1 MIFSNIVKKD
11 KMREVQ
17 SETLSV
23 LKEALLNSF
32 GPMGSNTVIT
42 KKDMLTKYSKDGH
55 TILSEIKFVAPIEE
69 SVRQDLEDITRHI
82 VKNIGDGT
90 TSAVILSSIIFEKL
104 KELEGKYT
112 PYELIR
118 DFKAAVELIKAEIK
132 SRSREFNP
140 ERAYDISLISTNGNT
155 IVAENMKKIYEKYGS
170 DVFIDVSISNTTDS
184 LIKEYDGMTL
194 STGYSDSAYIND
206 KKKGVCSLRNPRIY
220 MFDDPVDTPEMMTLL
235 VTIIE
240 DNIMSV
246 YRAATD
252 KTPIPTV
259 IMAPM
264 ISKDMGSYITQLVE
278 FMFKFEGDNKPPFL
292 MVTDM
297 YQKEQLSDIA
307 RMCGCK
313 PISKYI
319 NPDQQKKDIEAGLAP
334 SLENVTEF
342 YGQADIVESDALKT
356 KFVNPALMHDE
367 DGNLSETFNT
377 LLKFLEVEL
386 QKAIEANEDN
396 NVTGTLKRRINSL
409 KANMVEYL
417 VGGVSMS
424 DRDAVRDLVEDS
436 VLNCRAAAR
445 EGVGYGANF
454 EGLLA
459 ARKLFRSEYNEET
472 GESNNI
478 ILESICQAYFE
489 LCTVLYSTRY
499 NSSVARAKFME
510 SLEKEM
516 PINLK
521 TDEFDGKVL
530 CSITSDIVVLDAISK
545 IVTLMFT
552 SNQFLCPTAQQNKY
566 LIE

>member
-1 MIFSNIVKKD
+1 MIFSNIVKKE
-11 KMREVQ
+11 KMREIQ
-17 SETLSV
+17 SETLNV

-118 DFKAAVELIKAEIK
+118 DFKDAVELIKTEIK
-132 SRSREFNP
+132 SRSREFNA

-155 IVAENMKKIYEKYGS
+155 MVAENMKNIYEKYGS
-170 DVFIDVSISNTTDS
+170 DVFIDVSISNTTES

-206 KKKGVCSLRNPRIY
+206 KKKGVCSLRRPRIY

-235 VTIIE
+235 ITIIE
-240 DNIMSV
+240 ENIMSA
-246 YRAATD
+246 YRSASD

-259 IMAPM
+259 VMAPM

-297 YQKEQLSDIA
+297 HQKEQLSDIA

-342 YGQADIVESDALKT
+342 YGQADIVEADALKT
-356 KFVNPALMHDE
+356 KFVNPTLMHDE
-367 DGNLSETFNT
+367 EGNLSETFNT

-386 QKAIEANEDN
+386 EKAIEANEDN

-459 ARKLFRSEYNEET
+459 TDRLSSMEENRDNIVLAAIYEAYRSLVQELYLT
-472 GESNNI
+472 RYSKDI
-478 ILESICQAYFE
+478 AVKKFKESII
-489 LCTVLYSTRY
+489 
-499 NSSVARAKFME
+499 
-510 SLEKEM
+510 KEM

-521 TDEFDGKVL
+521 TDEFDGRVL

>member
-11 KMREVQ
+11 KMREIQ
-17 SETLSV
+17 SETLNV

-118 DFKAAVELIKAEIK
+118 DFKDAVELIKTEIK
-132 SRSREFNP
+132 SRSREFNS
-140 ERAYDISLISTNGNT
+140 ERAYDISLISTNGNNM
-155 IVAENMKKIYEKYGS
+155 VAENMKNIYEKYGS

-206 KKKGVCSLRNPRIY
+206 KKKGVCSLRIPRIY

-235 VTIIE
+235 ITIIE
-240 DNIMSV
+240 ENIMSA
-246 YRAATD
+246 YRSASD

-259 IMAPM
+259 VMAPM

-297 YQKEQLSDIA
+297 HQKEQLSDIA

-342 YGQADIVESDALKT
+342 YGQADIVEADALKT
-356 KFVNPALMHDE
+356 KFVNPTLMHDE
-367 DGNLSETFNT
+367 EGNLSETFNT

-386 QKAIEANEDN
+386 EKAIEANEDN

-459 ARKLFRSEYNEET
+459 TDRLSSMEENRDNIVLAAIYEAYRSLVQELYLT
-472 GESNNI
+472 RYSKDI
-478 ILESICQAYFE
+478 AVKKFKESII
-489 LCTVLYSTRY
+489 
-499 NSSVARAKFME
+499 
-510 SLEKEM
+510 KEM

-521 TDEFDGKVL
+521 TDEFDGRVL

-566 LIE
+566 LID

>member
-240 DNIMSV
+240 DNIMSA

-459 ARKLFRSEYNEET
+459 ARKLSRLEYNEET
-472 GESNNI
+472 GESTNI
-478 ILESICQAYFE
+478 VLGLICEAYFE
-489 LCTVLYSTRY
+489 LCSVLYSTRY
-499 NSSVARAKFME
+499 NSSVADAKFME
-510 SLEKEM
+510 SLQKEM

>member
-240 DNIMSV
+240 DNIMSA

-459 ARKLFRSEYNEET
+459 ARKLSRLEYNEET
-472 GESNNI
+472 GESTNI
-478 ILESICQAYFE
+478 VLGLICEAYFE
-489 LCTVLYSTRY
+489 LCSVLYSTRY
-499 NSSVARAKFME
+499 NSSVADAKFME

>member
-1 MIFSNIVKKD
+1 MIFSNIVKKE
-11 KMREVQ
+11 KMREIQ
-17 SETLSV
+17 SETLNV

-118 DFKAAVELIKAEIK
+118 DFKDAVELIKTEIK
-132 SRSREFNP
+132 SRSREFNA

-155 IVAENMKKIYEKYGS
+155 MVAENMKNIYEKYGS
-170 DVFIDVSISNTTDS
+170 DVFIDVSISNTTES

-206 KKKGVCSLRNPRIY
+206 KKKGVCSLRRPRIY

-235 VTIIE
+235 ITIIE
-240 DNIMSV
+240 ENIMSA
-246 YRAATD
+246 YRSASD

-259 IMAPM
+259 VMAPM

-297 YQKEQLSDIA
+297 HQKEQLSDIA

-342 YGQADIVESDALKT
+342 YGQADIVEADALKT
-356 KFVNPALMHDE
+356 KFVNPTLMHDE
-367 DGNLSETFNT
+367 EGNLSETFNT

-386 QKAIEANEDN
+386 EKAIEANEDN

-459 ARKLFRSEYNEET
+459 TDRLSSMEENRDNIVLAAIYEAYRSLVQELYLT
-472 GESNNI
+472 RYSKDI
-478 ILESICQAYFE
+478 VVKKFKESII
-489 LCTVLYSTRY
+489 
-499 NSSVARAKFME
+499 
-510 SLEKEM
+510 KEM

-521 TDEFDGKVL
+521 TDEFDGRVL

>member
-118 DFKAAVELIKAEIK
+118 DFKAAVELIKTEIK

-240 DNIMSV
+240 DNIMSA

-459 ARKLFRSEYNEET
+459 ARKLSRLEYNEET
-472 GESNNI
+472 GESTNI
-478 ILESICQAYFE
+478 VLGLICEAYFE
-489 LCTVLYSTRY
+489 LCSVLYSTRY
-499 NSSVARAKFME
+499 NSSVADAKFME

>member
-1 MIFSNIVKKD
+1 MIFSNIVKKE
-11 KMREVQ
+11 KMREIQ

-23 LKEALLNSF
+23 LKESLLNSF

-42 KKDMLTKYSKDGH
+42 KNDMLTKYTKDGH
-55 TILSEIKFVAPIEE
+55 TILSEIKFVAPIEQ
-69 SVRQDLEDITRHI
+69 SVQKDLEDITRHI

-90 TSAVILSSIIFEKL
+90 TSAVILSSIIFEELKKL
-104 KELEGKYT
+104 EEKYT

-118 DFKAAVELIKAEIK
+118 DFRAAVELIKEEIK
-132 SRSREFNP
+132 SSAREFTP
-140 ERAYDISLISTNGNT
+140 ERAYDITLISTNGNT
-155 IVAENMKKIYEKYGS
+155 MIAENMKNIYEKYGS

-184 LIKEYDGMTL
+184 YIKEYDGMTL
-194 STGYSDSAYIND
+194 STGYSDSAYINN

-220 MFDDPVDTPEMMTLL
+220 MFDDPVDTTEMMSLL

-240 DNIMSV
+240 ENIMSA
-246 YRAATD
+246 YRQPDGEKA
-252 KTPIPTV
+252 PIPTV
-259 IMAPM
+259 VMAPM
-264 ISKDMGSYITQLVE
+264 ISRDMGSYITQLVE
-278 FMFKFEGDNKPPFL
+278 YMFKFEDNNKPPFL
-292 MVTDM
+292 LITDM
-297 YQKEQLSDIA
+297 YQKEQLSDIG

-319 NPDQQKKDIEAGLAP
+319 NPDQQKKDIELGLAP

-356 KFVNPALMHDE
+356 KFVNPSLMHDE

-386 QKAIEANEDN
+386 EKAIEANEDN

-417 VGGVSMS
+417 VGGVSVS
-424 DRDAVRDLVEDS
+424 DRDADRDLLEDS

-459 ARKLFRSEYNEET
+459 TRRLCRRWVEE
-472 GESNNI
+472 GKSDNI
-478 ILESICQAYFE
+478 VLESINQAYYQ
-489 LCTVLYSTRY
+489 LCSILYNTRY
-499 NSSVARAKFME
+499 TANVANAKFME
-510 SLEKEM
+510 SLKREM

-521 TDEFDGKVL
+521 TDEFDGRVL
-530 CSITSDIVVLDAISK
+530 CSITSDIIVLDAIAQ
-545 IVTLMFT
+545 IITLMFT
-552 SNQFLCPTAQQNKY
+552 SNQFLCPSAQQNKY
-566 LIE
+566 LLD